1 MSALRELSGGT
12 NVIYKVLRLVEEGGE
27 EKSGCQDKPLPQSA
41 PGGIIGIVGGVI
53 AAVFIIGVA
62 VTVIIVYR
70 RQQKSRSDT
79 DNDLIDLPPS
89 HKPAP
94 PPKRKQDMKSHL
106 TPEDIQVV
114 HLDNMKHEE
123 EIQKFPLQTP
133 YYDMAA
139 PEPSPYSD
147 KLNFGKCHSEISNAS
162 DYLTR
167 CYSHEDRY
175 LEKIPHVYA
184 PLSDLP
190 QELYPHH
197 SDISFCCPPPGSR
210 APYIC
215 PKEQYV

>member
-1 MSALRELSGGT
+1 MELLDRDTQESFG
-12 NVIYKVLRLVEEGGE
+12 IDPHLFLLVVPAPPQLHFWH
-27 EKSGCQDKPLPQSA
+27 SNPLPCASLCVVDKPLPQSA

-94 PPKRKQDMKSHL
+94 PPKRKQDVKSHL

-147 KLNFGKCHSEISNAS
+147 KLE
-162 DYLTR
+162 TR
-167 CYSHEDRY
+167 H
-175 LEKIPHVYA
+175 
-184 PLSDLP
+184 
-190 QELYPHH
+190 
-197 SDISFCCPPPGSR
+197 
-210 APYIC
+210 
-215 PKEQYV
+215 PK